1 MSRSIKFI
9 FFWLLSVAVL
19 ASLQAE
25 PSLDS
30 ERLDLETRMQSRVE
44 SALGKILPPGQFVV
58 VVRVEPLSNKANT
71 PEPAS
76 KDDQAYYLPGVP
88 VRHSYDGSGD
98 QIQNLVDTLKPDKN
112 TFQKFIKRIQV
123 TLVLDQDL
131 ADESVTK
138 VRELTRQLLSLD
150 AERGDTLDI
159 QRTVFNKTVVEA
171 PSTPTGILLFQ
182 KEVRSYWL
190 LIALVL
196 ALVIV
201 GVFVLFVFGPLR
213 GFLNNF
219 VQILPTLR
227 TEGGA
232 GRISLEMP
240 QMMPMNSPYGLPAGM
255 GGSMTPAS
263 FSGSLQV
270 DNPNKNV
277 LPFGFIREDHLSNL
291 AILLARETPEKAAVV
306 LGYLP
311 SDWISK
317 VLARLEPAMQTDVA
331 ASLATT
337 RQLLPEQVEDI
348 EQDLKRRLDYLIGGP
363 ERIFSVY
370 ESLDPE
376 AQKRMMESLKVSRP
390 DIVEQLRQKTLLFED
405 LDRFDAA
412 ALKSILREVDLQT
425 IVSALKGVTAGF
437 KSHILE
443 HMSQGKSEIVRQELE
458 LSDGAPGKATAE
470 AQRKVI
476 TIAKRLERE
485 GQIHVPTV
493 DPSSPATR
501 YGPSLRSTLKL
512 PPGLRRGDVIAA
524 DTAGADDIKD
534 RIKRFM
540 DRPTDET
547 KERYPTEPPQ

>member
-1 MSRSIKFI
+1 
-9 FFWLLSVAVL
+9 
-19 ASLQAE
+19 
-25 PSLDS
+25 
-30 ERLDLETRMQSRVE
+30 
-44 SALGKILPPGQFVV
+44 
-58 VVRVEPLSNKANT
+58 
-71 PEPAS
+71 
-76 KDDQAYYLPGVP
+76 
-88 VRHSYDGSGD
+88 
-98 QIQNLVDTLKPDKN
+98 
-112 TFQKFIKRIQV
+112 
-123 TLVLDQDL
+123 
-131 ADESVTK
+131 
-138 VRELTRQLLSLD
+138 
-150 AERGDTLDI
+150 
-159 QRTVFNKTVVEA
+159 
-171 PSTPTGILLFQ
+171 
-182 KEVRSYWL
+182 
-190 LIALVL
+190 VL
-196 ALVIV
+196 ALVVV

-219 VQILPTLR
+219 VQILPTLK

-240 QMMPMNSPYGLPAGM
+240 PMMPMMNSPYGLP
-255 GGSMTPAS
+255 GGGVVPGGPAS

-277 LPFGFIREDHLSNL
+277 LPFGFIREDHLGNL
-291 AILLARETPEKAAVV
+291 AILLAREAPDKAAVV

-317 VLARLEPAMQTDVA
+317 VLSRLEPAMQNDVA

-376 AQKRMMESLKVSRP
+376 AQKRMMESLKASRP
-390 DIVEQLRQKTLLFED
+390 EIVEQLRKKTLLFED

-425 IVSALKGVTAGF
+425 IVSALKGVTEGF
-437 KSHILE
+437 KTHILE
-443 HMSQGKSEIVRQELE
+443 HMSQGKAEIVKQELD
-458 LSDGAPGKATAE
+458 LSDNNPPGKATAE
-470 AQRKVI
+470 AQRKVVV
-476 TIAKRLERE
+476 IAKRLERE

-493 DPSSPATR
+493 DADSPASR

-512 PPGLRRGDVIAA
+512 PPGLRRSDVIAA
-524 DTAGADDIKD
+524 EQAGHDDIKD

-540 DRPTDET
+540 DRGDDNN

>member
-1 MSRSIKFI
+1 LA
-9 FFWLLSVAVL
+9 LLALGFVVL
-19 ASLQAE
+19 TGLRAE

-44 SALGKILPPGQFVV
+44 NALGKILPSGQFVV
-58 VVRVEPLSNKANT
+58 VVRVEPLNNK
-71 PEPAS
+71 PAGAVENN
-76 KDDQAYYLPGVP
+76 KDDQQFYLPGVP
-88 VRHSYDGSGD
+88 VRRSYDGSGD
-98 QIQNLVDTLKPDKN
+98 QLQNLADTIKSEKN
-112 TFQKFIKRIQV
+112 TTFQRFIRRIQV
-123 TLVLDQDL
+123 TLVLDQTL
-131 ADESVTK
+131 GDETVSK
-138 VRELTRQLLSLD
+138 VRDLTRQLLSLD

-159 QRTVFNKTVVEA
+159 QRTVFNKPVIETPA
-171 PSTPTGILLFQ
+171 IPTGILLFQ

-196 ALVIV
+196 VLIVV

-219 VQILPTLR
+219 VQILPTLK
-227 TEGGA
+227 TEGGG
-232 GRISLEMP
+232 GRISLEVP
-240 QMMPMNSPYGLPAGM
+240 PMMPMMNSGFGLP
-255 GGSMTPAS
+255 GGGGPGGNAS

-363 ERIFSVY
+363 ERIFSLY

-376 AQKRMMESLKVSRP
+376 AQKRMMDSLKASRP
-390 DIVEQLRQKTLLFED
+390 EIVEQLRKKTLLFED
-405 LDRFDAA
+405 LDRFEAA
-412 ALKSILREVDLQT
+412 SLRSILREVDLQT
-425 IVSALKGVTAGF
+425 IVSALRGMSDGF
-437 KSHILE
+437 KTHILE
-443 HMSQGKSEIVRQELE
+443 HMSQGKAEIVRQELE
-458 LSDGAPGKATAE
+458 LSDGSVGKGTAE
-470 AQRKVI
+470 AQRKVV

-493 DPSSPATR
+493 EAESPASR

-524 DTAGADDIKD
+524 ETASNDDIKD

-540 DRPTDET
+540 DRPTEEG